1 MRSLFFITRK
11 TLKNR
16 LLQIFKSPGKL
27 ILYLLVLAAVVGLII
42 ITVVGAADAG
52 NLYEVTSLE
61 WLRGIMFA
69 FLLISF
75 IPGFL
80 LGLKQGG
87 NLFQMHDVNFL
98 FVSPLRPQS
107 ILLYGILRTIA
118 MTLLGGL
125 FILFQTGGI
134 GRTFD
139 IGFSGLLVVFAGYV
153 LAVIFTQLMTLAIY
167 SFSNGNDRRKSV
179 VRALGLLLFLPVL
192 AMAMRAFLRN
202 GGDLMPALQELVYSP
217 VMAWTPIL
225 GWASEGTIA
234 ILGGDVLRGV
244 LFYAATMG
252 AGVLLLLYAYIG
264 GEDYYEDAM
273 AVTETTF
280 EKIRAAEQGNIG
292 AAMSTDKKVKV
303 AKTGLGG
310 SGEKSLFYKHLRES
324 SRQNRTFL
332 WGGFS
337 FVMVLGAAVFALLS
351 SDSSIFV
358 ILPIYMFISM
368 FSIGTGRGMKELYSH
383 YIYLIPASPFRK
395 IIWSNVEML
404 FKIAVESTLVFAI
417 SGIILGE
424 TLLFIVLAIAIYMLF
439 CLVLL
444 GVQYM
449 LLRWTGSHLSPM
461 ILLTV
466 YMLALLLLLTPGAVA
481 SIFVGMWVGGTAGMY
496 VGLAIFALWELIVSV
511 VCIVLSKGV
520 LHNCDMMVL
529 DAKLK

>member
-1 MRSLFFITRK
+1 
-11 TLKNR
+11 
-16 LLQIFKSPGKL
+16 
-27 ILYLLVLAAVVGLII
+27 
-42 ITVVGAADAG
+42 
-52 NLYEVTSLE
+52 
-61 WLRGIMFA
+61 MFA

-118 MTLLGGL
+118 MTLFGGI

-167 SFSNGNDRRKSV
+167 SFANGNDRRKSV
-179 VRALGLLLFLPVL
+179 VRALGLMLFLPVL
-192 AMAMRAFLRN
+192 VTAMRTFLYN
-202 GGDLMPALQELVYSP
+202 GGDLMLALQDLVYSP

-225 GWASEGTIA
+225 GWASEGTISL
-234 ILGGDVLRGV
+234 LGGDILRGA
-244 LFYAATMG
+244 LFYAATIG
-252 AGVLLLLYAYIG
+252 AGGLLLLYAYIG

-273 AVTETTF
+273 AVTETTY
-280 EKIRAAEQGNIG
+280 EKVRAAEQGNIG
-292 AAMSTDKKVKV
+292 AATMTDKKVKV

-310 SGEKSLFYKHLRES
+310 VGEKSLFYKHLRES
-324 SRQNRTFL
+324 SRQNRTGL

-337 FVMVLGAAVFALLS
+337 FMMVLGATVFALLS
-351 SDSSIFV
+351 PDGGIFV

-368 FSIGTGRGMKELYSH
+368 FSIGTSRGMKELYSH
-383 YIYLIPASPFRK
+383 YVYLIPASPFRK

-404 FKIAVESTLVFAI
+404 FKIAVESTLVFTI

-424 TLLFIVLAIAIYMLF
+424 TPLFIVLAIAIYILF

-444 GVQYM
+444 GIQYI

-466 YMLALLLLLTPGAVA
+466 YMLALLVLLAPGAVA
-481 SIFVGMWVGGTAGMY
+481 GIIIGLWIGGTAGLY
-496 VGLAIFALWELIVSV
+496 VGLAIFALWELIAAVM
-511 VCIVLSKGV
+511 CLVLSKGV

-529 DAKLK
+529 DTKLK